1 MFSQKHCI
9 LSAALFLLL
18 SLPARPAFP
27 PVDLSGTWTGLWDTE
42 DAVGEDY
49 LTVTLVKAGSSYTGT
64 IADSLNFVPNGS
76 KITDVKV
83 EGAGIGFS
91 FVMIFVDDRRDE
103 VRIEATRDG
112 EKLKGVLRFVA
123 KGAEVPFEMMKKEKR
138 KN

>member
-1 MFSQKHCI
+1 MFSQKHFV

-18 SLPARPAFP
+18 SVPARPAFP

-49 LTVTLVKAGSSYTGT
+49 LTVALVKAGSTYTGT
-64 IADSLNFVPNGS
+64 IADSLNFIPNGS
-76 KITDVKV
+76 QITDVKV

-91 FVMIFVDDRRDE
+91 FAMIFVGDRRDE
-103 VRIEATRDG
+103 IRIEATWDG
-112 EKLKGVLRFVA
+112 EKMKGVLRFTA
-123 KGAEVPFEMMKKEKR
+123 KGAEVPFEMRKKEGK